1 MKKRFDI
8 AEDKTFIRVV
18 SYDFFMDGDFR
29 IPKNIEVDYFS
40 DKELGE
46 ARIEWLIENYNLKII
61 FEKTIA
67 GTKFQTYESGNKSNK
82 V

>member
-46 ARIEWLIENYNLKII
+46 KRIEELIENYNLKII

-67 GTKFQTYESGNKSNK
+67 GTKFQTYESRN
-82 V
+82 